1 MKFIIPIFSAFCIGV
16 VTAPATFADNAM
28 GQNGNMRMD
37 TQGHGDAHPLS
48 EGTVKKL
55 SASGKITITHG
66 PLANLGMPPMTMS
79 FGVKDKALLKGV
91 KPGDKVRFR
100 AEQSGDALIVTQ
112 LTVIH

>member
-1 MKFIIPIFSAFCIGV
+1 MKPRFSILAALLISAVFSPPLLADNSHDDMGTPARGV
-16 VTAPATFADNAM
+16 V
-28 GQNGNMRMD
+28 Q
-37 TQGHGDAHPLS
+37 PLS

-55 SASGKITITHG
+55 SASGKIIITHG
-66 PLANLGMPPMTMS
+66 PLVNLGMSPMTMT

-100 AEQSGDALIVTQ
+100 AEQSGDSLIVTQ